1 MASAS
6 RYSGW
11 GQFIPAYFD
20 DQIAVANYAD
30 SGEGTAAFR
39 TDGGGLWN
47 MINARLKSGDWV
59 MIQLGHNDKTT
70 SASLY
75 RSRMT
80 NLVNAIRARGAN
92 PILITPMIR
101 NTGDPLSAQ
110 HVWGDLNIRNELIG
124 VANARGV
131 PLIDLMKLTS
141 DWAASIGRSAAQAY
155 FVGTDKTHSNES
167 GAKLFAEMIVNE
179 VRRQNIAI
187 DDYLRQP

>member
-1 MASAS
+1 
-6 RYSGW
+6 
-11 GQFIPAYFD
+11 
-20 DQIAVANYAD
+20 
-30 SGEGTAAFR
+30 
-39 TDGGGLWN
+39 
-47 MINARLKSGDWV
+47 

-75 RSRMT
+75 RSRIT
-80 NLVNAIRARGAN
+80 NLVNAIRSKGAN

-131 PLIDLMKLTS
+131 PLIDLMKLS
-141 DWAASIGRSAAQAY
+141 SEWAAGIGRSAAQAY
-155 FVGTDKTHSNES
+155 FVGTDRTHSNES

-179 VRRQNIAI
+179 VRRQNIGI